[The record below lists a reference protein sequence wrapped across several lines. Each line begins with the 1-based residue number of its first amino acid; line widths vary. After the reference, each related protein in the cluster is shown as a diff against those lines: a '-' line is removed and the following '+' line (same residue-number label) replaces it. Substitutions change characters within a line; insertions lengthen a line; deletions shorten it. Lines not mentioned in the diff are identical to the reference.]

1 MTVAIVKIA
10 AAQSAIELHEA
21 MTPESLHERAVTA
34 SDGLSTSIVA
44 EAFSSGRIELVKA
57 AFLEPNLSF
66 AFTTYLQ
73 NMRDSTFNDRVLLML
88 LNEAWNWDNI
98 YDSEDSRPRM
108 MLPLA
113 CFEVIGKRFKSVDP
127 NLEDA
132 ALYQQL
138 SSLESRKKLA
148 AQFAPFVEE
157 QEKTNTEDPKRAH
170 KGAPETSSS
179 PSAPPPRATKRAP
192 DMTLA
197 TQANEKPI
205 SSTPWSI
212 IVGSIVA
219 ALGVLWFLLKGR
231 K

>member
-1 MTVAIVKIA
+1 MMVAIVQLVG
-10 AAQSAIELHEA
+10 AQTAREPTETITL
-21 MTPESLHERAVTA
+21 ESIHERAVTA
-34 SDGLSTSIVA
+34 SEGLSTSIVA

-57 AFLEPNLSF
+57 AFREPNLSF

-73 NMRDSTFNDRVLLML
+73 SMRDSTFNDRVLLML

-113 CFEVIGKRFKSVDP
+113 CFEVIGKRFKIVNP
-127 NLEDA
+127 NLEDV

-138 SSLESRKKLA
+138 HSLESRKKLA
-148 AQFAPFVEE
+148 AQFAPFVEK
-157 QEKTNTEDPKRAH
+157 QEKTNNEDPKLAP
-170 KGAPETSSS
+170 KGPDGNS
-179 PSAPPPRATKRAP
+179 PSPTATPPRAAKRAP

-205 SSTPWSI
+205 ATAPWSI

-219 ALGVLWFLLKGR
+219 ALGVLWFFLKGR